1 VGACCDDAVHSRQ
14 GAHHGSCQTAACVNC
29 KATCMRPVHA
39 CTCMRPRT
47 LGLCLHVHASC
58 ACTVCVHGFFRCVH
72 HVSTM
77 YGVACTGC
85 PVWMCVST
93 GGVRRARFYLRMR
106 VHRSGCIPH
115 TYILKVVHYI
125 HGRCT
130 SCELCGVC
138 AHVYGRDYVHGF
150 FSCVHRTRPLTH
162 RCTCMGSQVPP
173 RVSWGWHARPRE
185 GGAHTYLGKAA
196 LVGCAHSQQR
206 AHATKARKKQRT
218 RQRLNVFRWKAG

>member
-1 VGACCDDAVHSRQ
+1 
-14 GAHHGSCQTAACVNC
+14 
-29 KATCMRPVHA
+29 MRPVHA

-138 AHVYGRDYVHGF
+138 AHVYGRGYVHGF
-150 FSCVHRTRPLTH
+150 FSCVHRTRPLTRVRAWAPKSH
-162 RCTCMGSQVPP
+162 RGSA
-173 RVSWGWHARPRE
+173 RVGIARPRPRE
-185 GGAHTYLGKAA
+185 GGAHTYL
-196 LVGCAHSQQR
+196 
-206 AHATKARKKQRT
+206 ARKSCT
-218 RQRLNVFRWKAG
+218 RRMCAFATACTRDEGTKKTEDATEIERVPLEGWVEVRNLYRRPR

>member
-1 VGACCDDAVHSRQ
+1 
-14 GAHHGSCQTAACVNC
+14 
-29 KATCMRPVHA
+29 MRPVHA

-106 VHRSGCIPH
+106 VLCAPVGLHTAH
-115 TYILKVVHYI
+115 TYINI
-125 HGRCT
+125 HTYTGCTLRPVWCVCTRCT
-130 SCELCGVC
+130 GGVTC
-138 AHVYGRDYVHGF
+138 TVFFRVCTAHVLSHVYVHGLP
-150 FSCVHRTRPLTH
+150 SPTEGQLGLASHDPARAREVHTPT
-162 RCTCMGSQVPP
+162 
-173 RVSWGWHARPRE
+173 
-185 GGAHTYLGKAA
+185 
-196 LVGCAHSQQR
+196 
-206 AHATKARKKQRT
+206 
-218 RQRLNVFRWKAG
+218 

>member
-1 VGACCDDAVHSRQ
+1 MQRVALGAPSVATARRAARLRKDTGGTRVGACCDDAVHSRQ

-115 TYILKVVHYI
+115 TYILKVVTLHT
-125 HGRCT
+125 R
-130 SCELCGVC
+130 E
-138 AHVYGRDYVHGF
+138 VYV
-150 FSCVHRTRPLTH
+150 L
-162 RCTCMGSQVPP
+162 
-173 RVSWGWHARPRE
+173 
-185 GGAHTYLGKAA
+185 
-196 LVGCAHSQQR
+196 
-206 AHATKARKKQRT
+206 
-218 RQRLNVFRWKAG
+218 